1 LLPFLPFSAEMAVSP
16 GWAGREAVEAV
27 ARREDG
33 PEVPDEA
40 LDAPAGVMRLVDRV
54 IVDQLQRELRH
65 NPEASAGGNQPRPHL
80 RVGRARER
88 VDLRCG
94 RLTPFRRNFVYL
106 YGEPLTP

>member
-1 LLPFLPFSAEMAVSP
+1 
-16 GWAGREAVEAV
+16 
-27 ARREDG
+27 
-33 PEVPDEA
+33 
-40 LDAPAGVMRLVDRV
+40 MRLVDRV

-106 YGEPLTP
+106 YGEPLTPYTKHHRAELREVGWLEEERGVAAVRPVLYYWDVATDL